1 MPRSDFGLLEPH
13 LELVFHKLLKTC
25 RNFSEFSDAMLDIC
39 MIEIRLGSLLCFLPC
54 EFYLLLN
61 IICDLVVQMDLD
73 LLNFLLKVGD
83 DGFAVLMIIAE
94 YYQLINVQK
103 R

>member
-1 MPRSDFGLLEPH
+1 M
-13 LELVFHKLLKTC
+13 
-25 RNFSEFSDAMLDIC
+25 
-39 MIEIRLGSLLCFLPC
+39 
-54 EFYLLLN
+54 
-61 IICDLVVQMDLD
+61 QMDLD

-103 R
+103 RWLEPSLWRKA